1 MTNDRHSEI
10 ERRAY
15 FIWNQEG
22 RPDGMALEHWLRA
35 EAEVAREDRP
45 SSTAVQTRSPRRG
58 RATRRK
64 GE

>member
-1 MTNDRHSEI
+1 MTKDRHSEI

-22 RPDGMALEHWLRA
+22 RPDGMALDHWLRA
-35 EAEVAREDRP
+35 EAEVAREGQP
-45 SSTAVQTRSPRRG
+45 SDTAVQTRSPRRG

-64 GE
+64 AQ